1 MPSSESCARVLRRL
15 SYAMLLSLLALPM
28 AAQSKGGTIAFTTN
42 EDGMPVIPVT
52 AGEGT
57 LLSVV
62 LDTGGGLAVLA
73 PSVIEKVHGVPAG
86 QFTGFRMTGE
96 RLNIPLFTIPRLV
109 IGPTERKDVLVGS
122 WDVLDKIHL
131 DGLVSLSQFRD
142 QPFTLDFDNKTLIFE
157 TAKTLAKR
165 RVNAV
170 VSPIQLDDVR
180 GISLDMF
187 SQFLIAGHPGQCE
200 IDTGSPIATAN
211 VRYMKSLGIE
221 PDGKDVRKVE
231 KRTIAGAPEVRYDT
245 RVSGIALAASPK
257 VDIEHPR
264 VSFVDIIYDCVVG
277 VDFWSGKTLT
287 VDIPNRQIM
296 VSPVSSSR

>member
-1 MPSSESCARVLRRL
+1 
-15 SYAMLLSLLALPM
+15 MLFCFLALPM

-42 EDGMPVIPVT
+42 QDGMPVIPVT
-52 AGEGT
+52 AGEAT
-57 LLSVV
+57 TLSVI

-96 RLNIPLFTIPRLV
+96 RLNIPLFTIPRLA
-109 IGPTERKDVLVGS
+109 IGPMEKKDVLVGS
-122 WDVLDKIHL
+122 WDVLDKIHI
-131 DGLVSLSQFRD
+131 DGIVSLSQFRD
-142 QPFTLDFDNKTLIFE
+142 QPFTLDFGSKTLIFE
-157 TAKTLAKR
+157 SAKTLAKR
-165 RVNAV
+165 RANAV
-170 VSPIQLDDVR
+170 VSPIQLDDLR

-200 IDTGSPIATAN
+200 VDTGSPISTVN
-211 VRYMKSLGIE
+211 TRYMKSLGIE

-231 KRTIAGAPEVRYDT
+231 KRTIAGAPEIRYDT
-245 RVSGIALAASPK
+245 RVSGITLAASPK
-257 VDIEHPR
+257 IDIQHPQ

-277 VDFWSGKTLT
+277 VDFWAGKTLT

-296 VSPVSSSR
+296 LSAASASR